1 MLDTAPQDVSKA
13 PTAGAQR
20 ETVEA
25 LTGLCWK
32 RFGAIDAARLA
43 EHLARVNPDGDW
55 RMVRASVDALARRYA
70 FAQRDGLRIESR
82 PPGGATLGTYSTR
95 SATADKGARPY
106 VTELLGVSPL
116 RTSCSC
122 ADFVRSS
129 LGLCK
134 HGLAVLDALE
144 ARGKLERARATAST
158 GASKARLSWD
168 PMHPTRGP
176 ADRLARLS
184 LDARRTLALGAHF
197 DHGAPRAK
205 ELRDPGLRAA
215 LLRDLER
222 AISRGVVEADAAI
235 PTVLREERERSERAG
250 ASREATA
257 TAMRVLSTLKRKL
270 YPYQREGV
278 RRFLE
283 QGRLLLADD
292 MGLGKTTQAIAG
304 CHALAGSGAIK
315 KGLLIVPAALKPQW
329 KREWDATTN
338 VPLTLV
344 EGSPSERAQL
354 YQGTKRGFLA
364 VGYEQLLRDFAEL
377 QAFAPDLVVLD
388 EAQRIKNWATKSAA
402 YVKALG
408 PRFRLVLTGTPMENR
423 FEELA
428 SIMDFVDDLALEPKW
443 RLVPFHG
450 VSVGDGSRGIGGARN
465 LDVLRERLAP
475 SMVRRV
481 RKEVLEQLPARTDT
495 VVPVAFSEGQRM
507 PHDDLRQPIAE
518 LSAKGARRPL
528 TQSEFLRLM
537 QMLTTQRMLCNGLA
551 QVNFELEWPRCIRS
565 KPTADL
571 LTSLQAPK
579 LTALRELV
587 SELVVA
593 QGRKAVIFSQW
604 RNMLRLSEWAVRD
617 LLEAAG
623 KRAAFFTGAESAK
636 QREAAIVDF
645 HDDPE
650 VAVLFLSDAGGVGLN
665 LQRAASCCI
674 NIEVPWNPAVLEQ
687 RIGRIYRLGQTL
699 PIDVYNLVTEE
710 GIEGRIARLVAQK
723 KAVFTTLFD
732 GTSDEVVF
740 EGSSSFLEGVRKLVE
755 PVAVPGLGQDEM
767 PETADPEASAR
778 DEQGAID
785 AVRDAAG
792 LAPTLSEPVHGPAA
806 AMLPYS
812 APPPSS
818 AQGLVIARLPDGG
831 LRIEAPP
838 ELAGPLASL
847 LEGLAAALR
856 APPP

>member
-1 MLDTAPQDVSKA
+1 MPESD
-13 PTAGAQR
+13 
-20 ETVEA
+20 TVET
-25 LTGLCWK
+25 LGGLCER
-32 RFGAIDAARLA
+32 RFGAIAGARIA
-43 EHLARVNPDGDW
+43 EHLSQVSPESDW
-55 RMVRASVDALARRYA
+55 RVVRASVDALARRFA
-70 FAQRDGLRIESR
+70 FAQRDGLRVDGR
-82 PPGGATLGTYSTR
+82 PSGGALLGRYSTR
-95 SATADKGARPY
+95 SATAEKGARPY
-106 VTELLGVSPL
+106 VTELLRVSPL

-134 HGLAVLDALE
+134 HGLVVLEALE
-144 ARGKLERARATAST
+144 TAGKLRSDAAEMPPSP
-158 GASKARLSWD
+158 KPRLSWD
-168 PMHPTRGP
+168 PLQPVRGSS
-176 ADRLARLS
+176 DRLARLS
-184 LDARRTLALGAHF
+184 LEGTRTVALGAHF
-197 DHGAPRAK
+197 AHGAPLPK
-205 ELRDPGLRAA
+205 ELRDPALRAT
-215 LLRDLER
+215 LVRDLER
-222 AISRGVVEADAAI
+222 AVSRGTVEADAAV
-235 PTVLREERERSERAG
+235 PTILREERERSERAEASG
-250 ASREATA
+250 AAA
-257 TAMRVLSTLKRKL
+257 AVAMRVLSTLKRKL

-278 RRFLE
+278 RRFLT

-292 MGLGKTTQAIAG
+292 MGLGKTTPAIAG
-304 CHALAGSGAIK
+304 GRALPGSSAIK
-315 KGLLIVPAALKPQW
+315 RGLLIVPSALKPQW
-329 KREWDATTN
+329 KREWEATTN

-344 EGSPSERAQL
+344 EGSPAERTQL

-364 VGYEQLLRDFAEL
+364 VGYEQLVRDFAEL
-377 QAFAPDLVVLD
+377 EAFAPEMVVLD

-450 VSVGDGSRGIGGARN
+450 MGMGDGSKGVAGARN

-475 SMVRRV
+475 CMVRRV

-495 VVPVAFSEGQRM
+495 VVPVAFTEGQRE
-507 PHDDLRQPIAE
+507 PHDELRQPIAE
-518 LSAKGARRPL
+518 LVAKGARRPL
-528 TQSEFLRLM
+528 GQSEFLRLM
-537 QMLTTQRMLCNGLA
+537 QMLTSQRMLCNGLA
-551 QVNFELEWPRCIRS
+551 QVHFEQEWPRCVGS
-565 KPTADL
+565 KPTPDL
-571 LTSLQAPK
+571 LSGLQAPK
-579 LTALRELV
+579 LSALRELV
-587 SELVVA
+587 SEIVVG
-593 QGRKAVIFSQW
+593 QGRKAVVFSQW

-623 KRAAFFTGAESAK
+623 KRAAFFTGAESPK

-645 HDDPE
+645 HDDPG

-674 NIEVPWNPAVLEQ
+674 NLELPWNPAVLEQ
-687 RIGRIYRLGQTL
+687 RVGRIYRLGQTM

-740 EGSSSFLEGVRKLVE
+740 EGNGSFLDGVRKLVD
-755 PVAVPGLGQDEM
+755 PMAVPAATGDEGALDGESAE
-767 PETADPEASAR
+767 PIARHAAADA
-778 DEQGAID
+778 
-785 AVRDAAG
+785 
-792 LAPTLSEPVHGPAA
+792 LAPASPTTL
-806 AMLPYS
+806 
-812 APPPSS
+812 
-818 AQGLVIARLPDGG
+818 QGLVIARLPDGSV
-831 LRIEAPP
+831 RIEAPP